1 MVFTCSDV
9 RTRKR
14 VSRLAGLALAASFA
28 FVSGCGEEEKVREPV
43 LRPVRTM
50 EAVATS
56 GARSRSFSGVAEAAV
71 ESTLSFRVRGNIQRL
86 LVRTGDTVQPGQLIA
101 ELDETD
107 YQLQLQEAE
116 AALSQAEAQARQA
129 DAEYERVRG
138 LYENRNAS
146 RSDLESSRARAESA
160 TAQLDA
166 SRQRVEQ
173 AKSQLSYC
181 RLRAPAAGSIAS
193 VPVEVNENVMAG
205 SAVAVLASGERP
217 KVDVPV
223 PESLIGDVRQGER
236 VEVSFDALPGRTFPA
251 EVVEVG
257 VMSTTLATAFP
268 VRVQLTRAEPDV
280 RAGMAARV
288 AFTFGRGDGRERY
301 LLPPQAVLED
311 RAGRFVFVVEP
322 DSGREGVGIVRRR
335 PVSVGE
341 LTGEGLEVFEGLEGG
356 EKVVTAGVS
365 RIEEGLSV
373 KLSGND

>member
-1 MVFTCSDV
+1 MTY
-9 RTRKR
+9 RTPDI
-14 VSRLAGLALAASFA
+14 VLATLALAVAL
-28 FVSGCGEEEKVREPV
+28 GCGAEEEAAEPV
-43 LRPVRTM
+43 LRPVRTI
-50 EAVATS
+50 EAVVTR
-56 GARSRSFSGVAEAAV
+56 GGRSRSFSGVAEAAV

-101 ELDETD
+101 ELDATD

-129 DAEYERVRG
+129 ESEYERVRG

-146 RSDLESSRARAESA
+146 RSDLDSSRARAESA
-160 TAQLDA
+160 KAQIDA

-173 AKSQLSYC
+173 ARSQLSYC
-181 RLRAPAAGSIAS
+181 RLRAPVAGSIAS

-205 SAVAVLASGERP
+205 AAVAILASGERP

-223 PESLIGDVRQGER
+223 PESLIGEVRQGDR
-236 VEVSFDALPGRTFPA
+236 VEVSFDALPGRRFPA

-268 VRVQLTRAEPDV
+268 VRVQLIRAEPDV

-288 AFTFGRGDGRERY
+288 AFTFGEQDARERV

-311 RAGRFVFVVEP
+311 RSGRFVFVVEP
-322 DSGREGVGIVRRR
+322 KSGAGGVGVVRRL
-335 PVSVGE
+335 PVTVGE
-341 LTGEGLEVFEGLEGG
+341 LTGEGLEVLEGLEGG
-356 EKVVTAGVS
+356 ERVVTAGVS
-365 RIEEGLSV
+365 RIEDGSTV
-373 KLSGND
+373 KLTQTANP